1 MRAYGCMTVFAV
13 LLVGFTVLLSG
24 CGRCAMCSQKTVL
37 SADGFDAWKSHQ
49 GWQVA
54 GGVMLDKDN
63 PKLLATKPGKGIL
76 INGPVGKAE
85 DLISRQQFGDA
96 VIHVEFMISEGSNSG
111 VYVQGQYEIQV
122 FDSLRMK
129 KPPYP
134 GIECGGIYERWDEN
148 REPKG
153 YEGYSPMVNAAK
165 KPGEW
170 QTFDI
175 YFHAPEFDG
184 EGNKIANAR
193 FDKVIHNGV
202 VIHENVELS
211 GPTRGPLV
219 PNEVATGPLRL
230 QGDHG
235 PVAYRNIWIC
245 PLSCPK

>member
-1 MRAYGCMTVFAV
+1 MYGWLGVLAAGLIITVV
-13 LLVGFTVLLSG
+13 LVSG
-24 CGRCAMCSQKTVL
+24 CNRCSLCGQKTVL
-37 SADGFDAWKSHQ
+37 SADGLDAWKAHQ
-49 GWQVA
+49 GWEVV
-54 GGVMLDKDN
+54 GNVTLNKEN
-63 PKLLATKPGKGIL
+63 PKLLATSPGKGIL
-76 INGPVGKAE
+76 VNGPVGKAK
-85 DLISRQQFGDA
+85 DLISKQEFGDSL
-96 VIHVEFMISEGSNSG
+96 VHVEFMISEGSNSG
-111 VYVQGQYEIQV
+111 VYLQGEYEIQI

-129 KPPYP
+129 HPPYP

-153 YEGYSPMVNAAK
+153 YEGHSPMVNAAK

-175 YFHAPEFDG
+175 YFRAPKFDENG
-184 EGNKIANAR
+184 KKIANAR
-193 FDKVIHNGV
+193 FEKIIHNGV

-219 PNEVATGPLRL
+219 PEEVAVGPLRL

-235 PVAYRNIWIC
+235 PVAYRNVWVC